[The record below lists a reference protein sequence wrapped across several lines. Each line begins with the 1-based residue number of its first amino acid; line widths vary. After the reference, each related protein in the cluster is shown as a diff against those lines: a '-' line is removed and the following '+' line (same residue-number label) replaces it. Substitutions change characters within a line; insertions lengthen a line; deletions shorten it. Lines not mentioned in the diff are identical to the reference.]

1 MKRAFFGIF
10 LILSIF
16 VFPWW
21 VSFLLSIF
29 GLFYF
34 DNLYEVIAV
43 GMGIDVLYGVHFEL
57 FGFDLFFTIIMLLC
71 FYLITVFK
79 KQIFI

>member
-1 MKRAFFGIF
+1 MKRVLFGIF

-16 VFPWW
+16 IFPWW
-21 VSFLLSIF
+21 ISFLLSLL

-34 DNLYEVIAV
+34 ENLYEVIVV
-43 GMGIDVLYGVHFEL
+43 GLGIDVLYGVHFNVL
-57 FGFDLFFTIIMLLC
+57 GFDLFFTIIMLVI

-79 KQIFI
+79 RQIIL